1 MGNLLIYS
9 ARRRFLHLAASA
21 AIGEPCPGGDCIAVG
36 HQGRSTGVSWS
47 LPKCPQFAG
56 IFAGSNAGGA
66 VSAAGRACDSVDF
79 GSRSLSSANP
89 FLARTLF

>member
-47 LPKCPQFAG
+47 LPKCR
-56 IFAGSNAGGA
+56 NL
-66 VSAAGRACDSVDF
+66 RAFSRVQTREV
-79 GSRSLSSANP
+79 RSLPPAEPAIASI
-89 FLARTLF
+89 LAPGL